1 MPKKT
6 GLQVVSEV
14 NILFEDLGLT
24 PPRIVFLTGYNTIG
38 FRQYLESKD
47 LKEIYEKPLLDEQL
61 LEILMKTN
69 NE

>member
-14 NILFEDLGLT
+14 NILFEDLGLK
-24 PPRIVFLTGYNTIG
+24 PPRIVFMTGYNTIG